1 MTAQREGRNCTSA
14 DHFPLLV
21 QDKHLLF
28 FFPLRNF
35 VAENTNTRDSS
46 DIVQVFIEIVEIAS
60 AVAVLKL
67 LHHHDFIEVELM
79 TLSEMYTTSNEIS

>member
-1 MTAQREGRNCTSA
+1 MTSQCEERSFTSA
-14 DHFPLLV
+14 GHFPLLV

-35 VAENTNTRDSS
+35 VAENTNKRDSF
-46 DIVQVFIEIVEIAS
+46 DIVRVFIGIVEIAS
-60 AVAVLKL
+60 AVVVLKL

-79 TLSEMYTTSNEIS
+79 TLSKMYTTNNEIS